1 MLAGVGADARGVGA
15 LTEGVGGATLWGAG
29 VGAVEDPGGAT
40 DWFRF
45 MLLIEAI
52 VCMKCCSMGNI
63 TC

>member
-1 MLAGVGADARGVGA
+1 MGVGA
-15 LTEGVGGATLWGAG
+15 LMEGVGGAG
-29 VGAVEDPGGAT
+29 VGAVEGPGGAT

-45 MLLIEAI
+45 MLLMEAI